1 MSRADELRANDL
13 RVNDLRDRIRG
24 LVAEYY
30 REAFVFPAP
39 AFVPGSS
46 PVPISGRV
54 FDEQELE
61 LLVESSLDF
70 WLTTGRF
77 AEQFEREFAKFVGVR
92 EAVLVNSGSSA
103 NLLAV
108 AALTSQRL
116 GDRRLRPGDEVITL
130 AAGFPTTVNPILQN
144 RLVPVFVDV
153 HIPTFN
159 VDVGYLEAALSERT
173 RAIIFAHT
181 LGNPFDLDAVTAFAK
196 KHGLWLIEDCCDALG
211 STYRGKK
218 VGTFG
223 DLATVS
229 FYPAHHITMGE
240 GGCVLTE
247 KPLLRTLVESFRD
260 WGRDCWCDPGKE
272 NTCGKRFDWQLGDLP
287 HGYDHKYIYS
297 HVGYNLKATDMQA
310 AVGVAQLKKL
320 PEFIEARKRNF
331 TYLKSGLKDKNVE
344 EHFVLPE
351 ATPNSDPSW
360 FGFPLLV
367 RETAPFSRNALI
379 DFLYERKIGTRQL
392 FGGNLVRQPAYAGL
406 NYRIVG
412 DLRTSDRVMNQAFW
426 IGVYPGLTPAMLDYV
441 LETINEIASKG
452 VLSDAARKQ

>member
-1 MSRADELRANDL
+1 VSRADELRG
-13 RVNDLRDRIRG
+13 RIRG

-30 REAFVFPAP
+30 NEAFPAR

-46 PVPISGRV
+46 SVPISGRV

-61 LLVESSLDF
+61 LLVDSSLDF

-77 AEQFEREFAKFVGVR
+77 AEQFEREFAKVAGVR

-108 AALTSQRL
+108 TALTSPKL

-144 RLVPVFVDV
+144 GLVPVFVDV
-153 HIPTFN
+153 QIPTFN
-159 VDVGYLEAALSERT
+159 VDVSHLEAALSERS
-173 RAIIFAHT
+173 RAVIFAHT

-211 STYRGKK
+211 STYRGQN

-240 GGCVLTE
+240 GGAVMTN
-247 KPLLRTLVESFRD
+247 KPALQLLIESFRD
-260 WGRDCWCDPGKE
+260 WGRDCWCEPGKD
-272 NTCGKRFDWQLGDLP
+272 NTCGKRFEWQLGALP
-287 HGYDHKYIYS
+287 CGYDHKYTYS

-310 AVGVAQLKKL
+310 ALGLSQIAKLPYFIERRKENFAYLKKL
-320 PEFIEARKRNF
+320 LQPM
-331 TYLKSGLKDKNVE
+331 E
-344 EHFVLPE
+344 EHLTLPVPGE
-351 ATPNSDPSW
+351 NSDPSW
-360 FGFPLLV
+360 FGFPIGV
-367 RETAPFSRNALI
+367 KEDAYFSRNQLTQHL
-379 DFLYERKIGTRQL
+379 DLNKIGTRLL
-392 FGGNLVRQPAYAGL
+392 FAGNLLRQPAYEGYE
-406 NYRIVG
+406 YRVVG
-412 DLRTSDRVMNQAFW
+412 DLKNTDYVMNQVFW
-426 IGVYPGLTPAMLDYV
+426 VGVYPGLTTEMLDCVAKVMMEFVASATERLKVV
-441 LETINEIASKG
+441 L
-452 VLSDAARKQ
+452 